1 MTREIPRDDNEFSQ
15 SELNFY
21 GLLKIALLLDCQHIM
36 EWESIKL
43 YGHGSL
49 ITLSQ
54 SQQKEVYHNSKKGVL
69 CELKRAKNPEV
80 LAMILANSRFSDE
93 EEKW

>member
-1 MTREIPRDDNEFSQ
+1 MTRQISNADHEFSQ

-36 EWESIKL
+36 EFESIQK

-49 ITLSQ
+49 ITLNRE
-54 SQQKEVYHNSKKGVL
+54 QQKEVYHRSKKAVL
-69 CELKRAKNPEV
+69 CELKRADNPDLLAMV
-80 LAMILANSRFSDE
+80 LANTRISE
-93 EEKW
+93 E